1 MTGRPV
7 AIKLD
12 IRSLCGKEVCQ
23 RDEEV
28 HPRSLNLKRSAFKIN
43 LKSRGRLPS
52 HCVEVTGCCG
62 LFAMERPF
70 VERILELT
78 DDVAILCLPSII
90 SLTTMVDSA
99 IIGEYGRLE

>member
-52 HCVEVTGCCG
+52 HCVEV